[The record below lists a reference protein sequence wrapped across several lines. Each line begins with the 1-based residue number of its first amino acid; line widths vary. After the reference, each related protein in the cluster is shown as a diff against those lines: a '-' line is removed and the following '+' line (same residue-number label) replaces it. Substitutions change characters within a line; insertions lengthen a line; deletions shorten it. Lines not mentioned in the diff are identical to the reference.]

1 MSESSA
7 PGASDDEAAAS
18 YQEAVRRGV
27 PLRESDGTLIYPT
40 ARSRPKPNFVLDPL
54 HRALML
60 ISVTVPVLLTVFIAT
75 QMPTMPERVP
85 VQFGLDGSVNR
96 YGSPWEGLW
105 TAVGAAAVIIG
116 VAVLARFPRV
126 FNYPVELTGSNV
138 QAQYK
143 NAVQMMVWL
152 NVSMAV
158 MAMGLT
164 ALWIDLLWVNLA
176 WVGLVLMGAS
186 LVFFIRRM
194 LKLR

>member
-7 PGASDDEAAAS
+7 PGASDGETAAS

-40 ARSRPKPNFVLDPL
+40 ARSRPQPDFVLDPL
-54 HRALML
+54 HRALLL
-60 ISVTVPVLLTVFIAT
+60 ISVVVPVLLIVLFAVGMSS
-75 QMPTMPERVP
+75 MPAQVP

-176 WVGLVLMGAS
+176 WVGLVLMGVS
-186 LVFFIRRM
+186 MVFFIRRM